1 MTRKMGDRREER
13 ETVSLEKATWQ
24 LSENPDSLERYKCA
38 VAEFQQQTTMQTEV
52 YTAPCPMYVL
62 CRKMEASSLLLAYSL
77 AEIQKAFAPVLFESP
92 DLDGM
97 QMLRK
102 RR

>member
-1 MTRKMGDRREER
+1 MAVVREPR
-13 ETVSLEKATWQ
+13 LFGKI
-24 LSENPDSLERYKCA
+24 KCA
-38 VAEFQQQTTMQTEV
+38 VAEFQQQTTTQTEV